1 MRDIFF
7 SKNYANAQT
16 HSFTD
21 IYAIRI
27 LDERNDHSLPALI
40 TGTRTLQIVIPLAT
54 STECLTKKKPKI
66 SIYPQKLCYASYK
79 TSAINLLFLNIKLDR
94 QKKISIFVVHS

>member
-27 LDERNDHSLPALI
+27 LDSLPALI

-94 QKKISIFVVHS
+94 QKKNIDFRGPQLNKQN